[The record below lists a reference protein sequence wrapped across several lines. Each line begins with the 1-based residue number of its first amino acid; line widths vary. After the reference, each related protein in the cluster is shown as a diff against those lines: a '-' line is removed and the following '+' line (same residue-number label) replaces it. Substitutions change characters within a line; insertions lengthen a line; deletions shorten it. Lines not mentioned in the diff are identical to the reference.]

1 MELAEIFRFSLNP
14 LELVLRGSAM
24 YWFLFLVFR
33 TLFRR
38 DVGAVTIADMLV
50 LVLIADASQ
59 NAMAG
64 DYKTVSDGCVL
75 VLTIVGWNM
84 LIDWLSFRFKTLRKI
99 LEPQP
104 LMLIDRG
111 RVLQRNL
118 RKEFITMEELRAKL
132 RENGVE
138 KVEDV
143 KLACMESDG
152 EISVIKF
159 SGDEG
164 SSGKPKKPEV
174 AP

>member
-84 LIDWLSFRFKTLRKI
+84 LIDWLCFRFKTLRKI

-118 RKEFITMEELRAKL
+118 RKEFITMDELRAKL

-138 KVEDV
+138 KIEDV
-143 KLACMESDG
+143 KIACMESDG

-159 SGDEG
+159 SKDEEKK
-164 SSGKPKKPEV
+164 GKAKKPEV
-174 AP
+174 VP